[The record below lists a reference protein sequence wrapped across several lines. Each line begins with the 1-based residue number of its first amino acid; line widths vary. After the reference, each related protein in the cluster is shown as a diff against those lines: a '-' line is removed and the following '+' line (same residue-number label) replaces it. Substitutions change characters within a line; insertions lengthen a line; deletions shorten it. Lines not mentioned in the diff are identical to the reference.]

1 MKKRIEIL
9 LTALAAAMLL
19 TGCGMRT
26 VDQMYALP
34 SRSEAFSH
42 VQSAMDMAM
51 MGLDFAAPV
60 SGENQPTVQQADLD
74 GDGVDEYI
82 LFARGTS
89 EKPLNILIFT
99 MEEEKCCLN
108 EVIEFNGSSFE
119 RVEYVDI
126 DNLPGKEMVVG
137 RQLSDQIMGTVC
149 VYSFGSGQAERLMNT
164 ACSQFLTCDFDGDSR
179 SELVVVQPGEAAS
192 AKASVVRYQY
202 RDGAMER
209 SVENEASVRPGDI
222 RRMVVGKLEGGSSA
236 VYLSGVLDENT
247 IATDVFA
254 MRQDRFLNISA
265 GRTPGV
271 GVNTLRNY
279 YVYADD
285 IDNDGVLELPSLIA
299 MRAVSAG
306 TGGDKQYLIRWYS
319 MDLQGREWDKLYTFH
334 DYASGWYVELDSAWA
349 ERISVEQSG
358 SIYTFYLWSK
368 DGMDVRTLFKLYA
381 LTGTNREEEAAREG
395 RFVLHR
401 KEGTVYAAKLGTA
414 AVEYGLT
421 QDYLINSFRVIYQDW
436 NTGET

>member
-1 MKKRIEIL
+1 MKKRIGIL
-9 LTALAAAMLL
+9 LTALTAAVLL

-26 VDQMYALP
+26 VEQMYALP
-34 SRSEAFSH
+34 GRSVSFRH

-51 MGLDFAAPV
+51 VGLDFAAPIA
-60 SGENQPTVQQADLD
+60 GENQQTVQQADLN
-74 GDGVDEYI
+74 GDGVEEYI
-82 LFARGTS
+82 LYARGSS
-89 EKPLNILIFT
+89 EKPLNILVFT
-99 MEEEKCCLN
+99 MEEEKCCLI
-108 EVIEFNGSSFE
+108 EVIELNGSAFE

-137 RQLSDQIMGTVC
+137 RLLSDQIMGTVC

-164 ACSQFLTCDFDGDSR
+164 AYTQFLTCDLDQDSH

-202 RDGAMER
+202 RNGAMER
-209 SVENEASVRPGDI
+209 SVENEASVRAGDL
-222 RRMVVGKLEGGSSA
+222 RRMVVGKLEDGSPA
-236 VYLSGVLDENT
+236 VYMSGVLDENT

-285 IDNDGVLELPSLIA
+285 IDNDGILELPSLIA
-299 MRAVSAG
+299 MRPVSAG
-306 TGGDKQYLIRWYS
+306 SNGDRQYLIRWYS

-358 SIYTFYLWSK
+358 GIYTFYLWSE
-368 DGMDVRTLFKLYA
+368 DGDEVRTLFKLYA
-381 LTGTNREEEAAREG
+381 LTGTNREEEAVRDS
-395 RFVLHR
+395 RFILHR
-401 KEGTVYAAKLGTA
+401 KEGTVYAAKLSA
-414 AVEYGLT
+414 AAKEYGLT
-421 QDYLINSFRVIYQDW
+421 QDYLINSFRVIYQEW